1 MDFAAT
7 CRGDRKVQKLC
18 GRLIRDAPSIPLMM
32 RFAVNGTLV
41 LGLAPQL
48 LRRNYVKL
56 VQKLPLIELQL
67 KS

>member
-1 MDFAAT
+1 
-7 CRGDRKVQKLC
+7 
-18 GRLIRDAPSIPLMM
+18 M

-41 LGLAPQL
+41 LGLVSVAPQL

-67 KS
+67 KSAAAVEF

>member
-1 MDFAAT
+1 
-7 CRGDRKVQKLC
+7 
-18 GRLIRDAPSIPLMM
+18 M

-41 LGLAPQL
+41 LGLVSVAPQL

-67 KS
+67 KSAAAVEFWPFIQFYPTCSC